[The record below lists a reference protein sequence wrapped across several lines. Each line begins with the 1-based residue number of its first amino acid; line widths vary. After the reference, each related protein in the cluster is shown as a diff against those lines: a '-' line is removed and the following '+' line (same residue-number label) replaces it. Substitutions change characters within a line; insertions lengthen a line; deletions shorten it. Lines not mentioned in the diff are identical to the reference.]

1 MRLRSILQVFG
12 AFNNGCA
19 KEQTNEMSEQQIKL
33 IRKENRTDIAFY
45 IREHGVALL
54 HLLIPMFLVEA
65 EKIIRKHREK
75 AVDKQSGLT

>member
-1 MRLRSILQVFG
+1 
-12 AFNNGCA
+12 
-19 KEQTNEMSEQQIKL
+19 MSEQQIKL